1 MIKFFRKHL
10 KKLIVV
16 FMVMLMIV
24 FLGGTALDS
33 LLRPNLDRVV
43 GTSRWGEITS
53 FRHSD
58 AEQTGRILQGRGLPW
73 QRPLGYG
80 EPLESL
86 DWILLVEEAKHLGT
100 AIDIERVRSGFP
112 DPQVIDEWSRSIRQ
126 KPERILRALAEF
138 DSIRNTALAIGG
150 AAEPSEA
157 DVEVRAQRSLAKVKI
172 NAVMLPAAAL
182 IDERLEFSED
192 EIAAQF
198 AAYREREAGAGLD
211 FGYYVKPK
219 VQIQYIK
226 VDRDELIDLVR
237 VVNLEK
243 KAKDYYLERREID
256 VAFERPSDA
265 TEEDAAD
272 LEGPVQEKLPYLTWE
287 EGREAAERAVRKQ
300 EATDVAIRVA
310 DWVARYVREPWLY
323 QSRDEESGY
332 RPVPEQVAK
341 LGYYDNV
348 LGRFPKS
355 LSFPSAV
362 TIVTT
367 EFFSRV
373 DAENVPDIGPA
384 LFVSRAGGQFQLEG
398 LSDLAFRT
406 QAIIPKIPDERGTV
420 ASEYLA
426 TFQTCRHSLRD
437 INGNVYLF
445 RVVAVEPGHIPST
458 VDEVRDR
465 VVTDLRLN
473 AAYEEALLRGTELSY
488 CDGGATLRETF
499 EKEIDLVALSDTEAG
514 RDSGYFEVPPVSVAS
529 RYQALSDA
537 AGPNTAVG
545 VAQISTLP
553 TKVIEACFELADLDD
568 PKTRVFELKDR
579 ATVLVAEWVETQVAG
594 ATEFHSMREGFAQ
607 GLRDGRVRAVITDW
621 LSPENIRARSQYE
634 VVTN

>member
-1 MIKFFRKHL
+1 MIKFFRKHN
-10 KKLIVV
+10 KKLLSV
-16 FMVMLMIV
+16 FMVLLMIV

-33 LLRPNLDRVV
+33 LLRPNMDRVV

-58 AEQTGRILQGRGLPW
+58 AEQTARILQGLGLPW

-86 DWILLVEEAKHLGT
+86 DWILLIAEAEYLGT
-100 AIDIERVRSGFP
+100 LIDIERVRSGLP
-112 DPQVIDEWSRSIRQ
+112 DQLGIDELARSMRQ
-126 KPERILRALAEF
+126 KPDRILRAMAEF
-138 DSIRNTALAIGG
+138 DTIRNTALTISG

-157 DVEVRAQRSLAKVKI
+157 DVEVGAQSSLAKVKI

-182 IDERLEFSED
+182 IDEQLEFSED
-192 EIAAQF
+192 EIAVQF

-219 VQIQYIK
+219 VQVQHIK
-226 VDRDELIDLVR
+226 IDRDTLIDLVR

-243 KAKDYYLERREID
+243 KAKDYYLERRERD
-256 VAFERPSDA
+256 AAFQRPADTA
-265 TEEDAAD
+265 EEDV
-272 LEGPVQEKLPYLTWE
+272 EGPVQEKLPYLTWE
-287 EGREAAERAVRKQ
+287 EGREAAEKGVRKL
-300 EATDVAIRVA
+300 EATDMASRVG

-348 LGRFPKS
+348 VGRFPKS
-355 LSFPSAV
+355 LSFPGAV

-373 DAENVPDIGPA
+373 NAEDVPDLGPA
-384 LFVSRAGGQFQLEG
+384 LFVSRTAGQFQVEG
-398 LSDLAFRT
+398 LGDLAFRT
-406 QAIIPKIPDERGTV
+406 QAIIPKIPDERGTA

-426 TFQTCRHSLRD
+426 PFQTCRHTLRD
-437 INGNVYLF
+437 ANGNVFLF
-445 RVVAVEPGHIPST
+445 RVVAVEPGHIPSR

-465 VVTDLRLN
+465 VVADLRLN
-473 AAYEEALLRGTELSY
+473 AAYEEALLRATELSY
-488 CDGGATLRETF
+488 CEDGATLRETY
-499 EKEIDLVALSDTEAG
+499 EKEIDLVALSETEAG
-514 RDSGYFEVPPVSVAS
+514 RDSGYFEVPPVSLAS
-529 RYQALSDA
+529 RYQALSGVGGA
-537 AGPNTAVG
+537 NTAVG
-545 VAQISTLP
+545 VSQIRTLP
-553 TKVIEACFELADLDD
+553 TKVIEACFELADYDV
-568 PKTRVFELKDR
+568 KTRVFELKDR
-579 ATVLVAEWVETQVAG
+579 ATVLVAEWVETQVAS
-594 ATEFHSMREGFAQ
+594 ANEFASMRESFAQ
-607 GLRDGRVRAVITDW
+607 GLLDRRVQAVITDW
-621 LSPENIRARSQYE
+621 LSPENIRARSHYE